1 MAVRRF
7 FFLEKRPVYQV
18 FKSFCRAYTRINTL
32 WTERCY
38 ERDLQAFQRTAL
50 NFRSPDRG
58 FVLYCFADQNYG
70 EMAFRASADTAPQV
84 ALTFDDGP
92 DPVWTPQ
99 LLDGLKERGVHATFF
114 LIGKKVEGQ
123 EKLVERIYRE
133 GHLIG
138 NHTYNHVDLSKL
150 AKRDAKEE
158 IEKTSNEI
166 YKITGEYPCYLRPP
180 FGRWREEL
188 EFQVE
193 MLPVIKLISCFLVHA
208 CFLIIMAENGC
219 GWNCPGC
226 GEQGVRW
233 FDYFTP

>member
-1 MAVRRF
+1 MKGIYRLSRE
-7 FFLEKRPVYQV
+7 LL
-18 FKSFCRAYTRINTL
+18 SI
-32 WTERCY
+32 
-38 ERDLQAFQRTAL
+38 
-50 NFRSPDRG
+50 
-58 FVLYCFADQNYG
+58 FVLLTGVLCYNCFADQNYG

-193 MLPVIKLISCFLVHA
+193 MLPVLWNVDPDDWQRTDVDGIVRDVESKVSDGS
-208 CFLIIMAENGC
+208 IILLHDCYETSVESALRIVDDLKK
-219 GWNCPGC
+219 
-226 GEQGVRW
+226 QGYQFVTA
-233 FDYFTP
+233 DQMILE